1 MRTLP
6 HNAKTHYNY
15 ANYLKDIGEV
25 ESAKTHYQTALRY
38 ILSPVFNGQT
48 LPSLK
53 YVGKW
58 NFDFICEKHYRI
70 ILDYTLA
77 CSIPDYI
84 YQYSL
89 YPHLPSAH
97 NNLGT
102 LLNDTVEAEVHY
114 EAALKISPD
123 HKGAMIN
130 LGTSLMWIFSEFLLI
145 LFFNIWSTC
154 DIDFSLECLEIL
166 ETLFME
172 VFL

>member
-1 MRTLP
+1 MSILCLISSSGVRTLP

-58 NFDFICEKHYRI
+58 NFDLICDLDLICEKHFRI
-70 ILDYTLA
+70 IFDYTST
-77 CSIPDYI
+77 CTIPDHI
-84 YQYSL
+84 YHYSL

-102 LLNDTVEAEVHY
+102 LLNDTMAAEVHY
-114 EAALKISPD
+114 EAALKITPD

-130 LGTSLMWIFSEFLLI
+130 LGTSLMWIFSEILLLLI
-145 LFFNIWSTC
+145 CTFYFLMS
-154 DIDFSLECLEIL
+154 
-166 ETLFME
+166 E
-172 VFL
+172 V